1 MSEENPYEPPDTQL
15 EKKTAPRN
23 AGWWKA
29 FFWLTVVL
37 MVLSAAALPA
47 MPDLGAFDYFDFLLS
62 VVTSVGL
69 FGFAFHKPVGGV
81 VFWRYFFY
89 VALVESIF
97 FSLVLPIASVPV
109 YGQVISI
116 DAFYV
121 IGLAFTIA
129 LLWAIYQYA
138 YKCSFLWP
146 RA

>member
-23 AGWWKA
+23 AGWWKV
-29 FFWLTVVL
+29 FWLTVVL